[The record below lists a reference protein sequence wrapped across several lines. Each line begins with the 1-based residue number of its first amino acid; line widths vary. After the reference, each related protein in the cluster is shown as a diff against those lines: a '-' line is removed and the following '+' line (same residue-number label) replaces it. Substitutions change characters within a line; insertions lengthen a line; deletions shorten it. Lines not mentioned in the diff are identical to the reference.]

1 MINEHEYPC
10 IAKKVW
16 PSDMNYKQ
24 TFQEFSKRVPGNLL
38 TEPMKPSYLSSAKGG
53 EEQQKSSSEA
63 PIARLESLEEAG
75 MEAASRDTKAPS
87 IHKQRSSDV

>member
-1 MINEHEYPC
+1 
-10 IAKKVW
+10 
-16 PSDMNYKQ
+16 
-24 TFQEFSKRVPGNLL
+24 
-38 TEPMKPSYLSSAKGG
+38 MKPSYLSCAKGG

-75 MEAASRDTKAPS
+75 MEAASRETKAPS

>member
-1 MINEHEYPC
+1 ML
-10 IAKKVW
+10 
-16 PSDMNYKQ
+16 
-24 TFQEFSKRVPGNLL
+24 FQDFSKRLPGSLL

-75 MEAASRDTKAPS
+75 MEAATRDPKAPS

>member
-1 MINEHEYPC
+1 
-10 IAKKVW
+10 
-16 PSDMNYKQ
+16 
-24 TFQEFSKRVPGNLL
+24 
-38 TEPMKPSYLSSAKGG
+38 MKPSYLSSAKGG

-75 MEAASRDTKAPS
+75 MEAASRDAKAPS

>member
-1 MINEHEYPC
+1 MILFIVFH
-10 IAKKVW
+10 
-16 PSDMNYKQ
+16 
-24 TFQEFSKRVPGNLL
+24 FQDFNKRLPGSLL

-75 MEAASRDTKAPS
+75 MEAASRDAKAPS